1 MPLQFDFAHTVFF
14 LSGQLG
20 SNVGFAILD
29 GDNALKNPNPVDV
42 FSRWMDHAAT
52 HNLRLLIVAKTA
64 HINRLKTRL
73 PAGIVLPDDLL
84 YFFLHGDNK
93 RCPDDAFIIELHAHL
108 RGAGIDSTVFSSDM
122 YRNRDR
128 WMYHPTLISHNLSP
142 KRPRNAQEPGSIIY
156 TPTRGIVMSTVLTTH
171 VLLTGGLVGGA
182 AAAGGGAPPASAGGG
197 GGGGGG
203 APRAAAVGGAP
214 RASTDGGRRRRGRGG
229 GGAGASH
236 EDPTGLASA
245 MGGLAIAGLPS
256 ASGSSEDDV

>member
-1 MPLQFDFAHTVFF
+1 MPLQFSFAHTVFF

-20 SNVGFAILD
+20 TNAGFAILD

-42 FSRWMDHAAT
+42 FSRWMDHATT

-93 RCPDDAFIIELHAHL
+93 RCPDDAFIIELHANL

-128 WMYHPTLISHNLSP
+128 WMYNPTLISHNLSP
-142 KRPRNAQEPGSIIY
+142 KRPRFAHEPGSIIY
-156 TPTRGIVMSTVLTTH
+156 TPTRGTVMSTAISTH

-182 AAAGGGAPPASAGGG
+182 AAGGAPPHAAPPSGVGPRAAGGG
-197 GGGGGG
+197 GRRGGG
-203 APRAAAVGGAP
+203 R
-214 RASTDGGRRRRGRGG
+214 GGRGGRAGGRGG
-229 GGAGASH
+229 GAVSQ

-245 MGGLAIAGLPS
+245 MGGLAIAGIPS
-256 ASGSSEDDV
+256 VGGSSEDDV

>member
-1 MPLQFDFAHTVFF
+1 MPLQFSFAHTVSF

-20 SNVGFAILD
+20 TNAGFAILD

-42 FSRWMDHAAT
+42 FSRWMDHATT

-93 RCPDDAFIIELHAHL
+93 RCPDDAFIIELHANL

-128 WMYHPTLISHNLSP
+128 WMYNPTLISHNQSP
-142 KRPRNAQEPGSIIY
+142 SRPRHAHDPGSIIY
-156 TPTRGIVMSTVLTTH
+156 TPTRGTVMSTVLTTH
-171 VLLTGGLVGGA
+171 VLLTGGLVGA
-182 AAAGGGAPPASAGGG
+182 APPSGAPRAA
-197 GGGGGG
+197 GGGG
-203 APRAAAVGGAP
+203 APRAAGG
-214 RASTDGGRRRRGRGG
+214 GGRRRRAAAAGG
-229 GGAGASH
+229 GGGGASH